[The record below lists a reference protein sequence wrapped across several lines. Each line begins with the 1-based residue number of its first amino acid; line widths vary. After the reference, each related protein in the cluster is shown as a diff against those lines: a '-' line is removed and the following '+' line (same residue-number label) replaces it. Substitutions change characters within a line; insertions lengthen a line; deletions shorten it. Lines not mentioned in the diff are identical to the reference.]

1 MGSIFRFF
9 ITVKVLLDANKVWQ
23 LFNNNSTHTR
33 LNTYIFH
40 TISVCLVFIVPP
52 FCISISLV
60 TCPQCQVIT
69 KQLHDESRI
78 LVRFFVKGVKLG
90 NSIIESLLGDLARS
104 VGGVKDLVV
113 KDGEV
118 KGKTKTDGVCWWKV
132 GSSNSTGCLV
142 GVKGSSGGFLSGV
155 SGLELRE
162 VSVL

>member
-1 MGSIFRFF
+1 MIAS
-9 ITVKVLLDANKVWQ
+9 
-23 LFNNNSTHTR
+23 
-33 LNTYIFH
+33 
-40 TISVCLVFIVPP
+40 
-52 FCISISLV
+52 
-60 TCPQCQVIT
+60 PQGQVIAE
-69 KQLHDESRI
+69 KLHDQGGV
-78 LVRFFVKGVKLG
+78 LVGFLVQSVKLSNG
-90 NSIIESLLGDLARS
+90 IIESLLGDLARS